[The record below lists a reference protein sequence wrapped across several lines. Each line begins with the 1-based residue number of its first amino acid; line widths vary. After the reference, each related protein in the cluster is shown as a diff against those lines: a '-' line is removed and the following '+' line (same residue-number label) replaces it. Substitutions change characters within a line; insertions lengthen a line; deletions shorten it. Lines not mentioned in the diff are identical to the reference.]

1 MTSLT
6 PPATRLTYAIA
17 HAELAALGVV
27 LARTPF
33 AEFRV
38 RVRGAAA
45 GEGYITTDLAD
56 ALATGR
62 LLAERL
68 GRTATANTIRLE
80 SLD

>member
-1 MTSLT
+1 MTS
-6 PPATRLTYAIA
+6 PTRPTYAQA
-17 HAELAALGVV
+17 RAELSGLG
-27 LARTPF
+27 LIIARTPF

-45 GEGYITTDLAD
+45 GEGYFTSDLAD